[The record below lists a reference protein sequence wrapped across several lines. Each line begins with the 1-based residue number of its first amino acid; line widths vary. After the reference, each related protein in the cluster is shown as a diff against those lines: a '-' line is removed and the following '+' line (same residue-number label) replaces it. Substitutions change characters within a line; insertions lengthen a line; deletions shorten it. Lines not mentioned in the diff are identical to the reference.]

1 MSLVVGMNVGEY
13 VLLASDTRI
22 TGIRKE
28 GPRIHSDG
36 HSKVHRTGMGI
47 VTGTGFVGLLDSVR
61 KRWVEEDPTH
71 TDAIKTIVR
80 EESSEALELY
90 QNHQVVSHAI
100 KHETFWLFTYIG
112 QGPDPLGGPDIPRIR
127 LAVSHPDSEYQ
138 LSFVQPGSV
147 LLGCPSGTTLGQ
159 ADHWQEK
166 AEQGVKTLEE
176 TPDFVEN
183 LAQNL
188 GVMWAII
195 KLCAAENDTVST
207 DLQFAIHTKS
217 HLRYISS
224 IITSPDDLTVR
235 LPDEVGGVI
244 DDSVARD

>member
-1 MSLVVGMNVGEY
+1 M
-13 VLLASDTRI
+13 
-22 TGIRKE
+22 
-28 GPRIHSDG
+28 
-36 HSKVHRTGMGI
+36 
-47 VTGTGFVGLLDSVR
+47 
-61 KRWVEEDPTH
+61 
-71 TDAIKTIVR
+71 
-80 EESSEALELY
+80 
-90 QNHQVVSHAI
+90 
-100 KHETFWLFTYIG
+100 
-112 QGPDPLGGPDIPRIR
+112 
-127 LAVSHPDSEYQ
+127 
-138 LSFVQPGSV
+138 
-147 LLGCPSGTTLGQ
+147 
-159 ADHWQEK
+159 
-166 AEQGVKTLEE
+166 KTLEE